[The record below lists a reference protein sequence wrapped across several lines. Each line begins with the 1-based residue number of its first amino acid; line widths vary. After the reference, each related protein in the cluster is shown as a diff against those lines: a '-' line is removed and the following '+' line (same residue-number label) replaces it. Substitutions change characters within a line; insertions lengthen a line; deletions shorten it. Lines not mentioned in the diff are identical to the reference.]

1 MIGLTL
7 GKYLARRFIAAVAT
21 VFIGMF
27 VLVLMIDYIEQVR
40 RTSVIA
46 NVEALDV
53 VKLTLFR
60 VPQFM
65 ERLVPICVLVGAMSC
80 FLELSRRLELVV
92 VRAAG
97 VSAWQFVTPIVVSA
111 LILGVLATTIYNPIS
126 TVLQDRSRQIE
137 SEIFGQQFRGTA
149 TAAFWINQATA
160 DGQAIVN
167 AASSGGQGTELSG
180 VTVFRFNPD
189 GSFKERIEAQRAV
202 LEPGRWRLSG
212 TRRYTLDD
220 APQSSETTFLSTNLT
235 SSQVREGFATP
246 ETVSFWQLS
255 EYIASTSASGPAAAG
270 YKLRYQKLISQPFLL
285 VAMVLLASAMSLRF
299 FRFGGVQKMVLSGI
313 GAGFLLYVLSK
324 VTDDLSK
331 ADLMNPVVA
340 AWLPVLVGSLS
351 GFMALLYQEDG

>member
-7 GKYLARRFIAAVAT
+7 GKYLARRFIAAVLT

-53 VKLTLFR
+53 VRLTLYR

-65 ERLVPICVLVGAMSC
+65 ERLIPICVLVGAMSC

-97 VSAWQFVTPIVVSA
+97 VSAWQFVTPIAVSA
-111 LILGVLATTIYNPIS
+111 LFIGVLATMVYNPVS
-126 TVLQDRSRQIE
+126 SSLQDRSRQIE
-137 SEIFGQQFRGTA
+137 SEIFSQHYRNAPTTA
-149 TAAFWINQATA
+149 SWLNQTTSE
-160 DGQAIVN
+160 GQAILN
-167 AASSGGQGTELSG
+167 ASGSGGQGTELTG
-180 VTVFRFNPD
+180 VSIFRFNPD

-202 LEPGRWRLSG
+202 LESGRWRLSG
-212 TRRYTLDD
+212 TRRYALEG
-220 APQSSETTFLSTNLT
+220 APQSSETAFLSTNLT
-235 SSQVREGFATP
+235 ASQVREGFATP
-246 ETVSFWQLS
+246 DTVSFWQLP

-313 GAGFLLYVLSK
+313 GAGFLLYVLAK

-331 ADLMNPVVA
+331 ADLMNPVAA